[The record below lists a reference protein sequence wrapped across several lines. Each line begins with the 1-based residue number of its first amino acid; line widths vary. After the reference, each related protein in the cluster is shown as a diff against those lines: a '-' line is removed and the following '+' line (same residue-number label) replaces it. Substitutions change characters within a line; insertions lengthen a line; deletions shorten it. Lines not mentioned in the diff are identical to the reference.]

1 MNTSFQFLRVKL
13 RFLRCKAKGW
23 FFIRA
28 EMRVG
33 LLRVFRWCIPDLRS
47 LNNQVFLFP
56 ASYYFRLNVAKR
68 TKNN

>member
-33 LLRVFRWCIPDLRS
+33 LLRVFRWRIPDLRS
-47 LNNQVFLFP
+47 VNTQVFLFL
-56 ASYYFRLNVAKR
+56 ASYYFRLKVAKR
-68 TKNN
+68 TKHN